1 MKTSLKKIKDCRV
14 KLLVEVEADR
24 VENRFQE
31 VLKDFQKAAQLPGF
45 RQGKAPLEMVERRYS
60 KEAHEEVI
68 KSLIPEAYHQAVQAE
83 KVHPVALP
91 SISEIQC
98 ERGKKLVFSAEFE
111 RAPETSIKNYK
122 GIKLRRESAEV
133 SADDLEKGMQSLVES
148 RAELI
153 PIVEPRA
160 VNKGDFIVT
169 DVEIWQEGAYA
180 PGKKGVLLY
189 VEPSEADD
197 FFEKIVGASE
207 NESREISHKLT
218 QEEKD
223 KGEAAKPHYKVWV
236 RGIKEKKLPAVNDEF
251 AKTLGKDSIEA
262 LKEAVQKD
270 LAQHKHSQSVE
281 KMKKELFEKLLEQN
295 SFVVPEGLVE
305 KQTERLW
312 DQARRQYQQMGIPES
327 KFLEEKPKI
336 QDEIGKRA
344 AEQVR
349 LYFILQTIAENENI
363 ELDELELHKRLE
375 GLVTESGR
383 PMEEVQRVFGDD
395 LRESMIEAKTVDFL
409 IANAK
414 FEEKK

>member
-1 MKTSLKKIKDCRV
+1 MKLSV
-14 KLLVEVEADR
+14 
-24 VENRFQE
+24 FW
-31 VLKDFQKAAQLPGF
+31 
-45 RQGKAPLEMVERRYS
+45 RY
-60 KEAHEEVI
+60 
-68 KSLIPEAYHQAVQAE
+68 
-83 KVHPVALP
+83 
-91 SISEIQC
+91 
-98 ERGKKLVFSAEFE
+98 
-111 RAPETSIKNYK
+111 
-122 GIKLRRESAEV
+122 
-133 SADDLEKGMQSLVES
+133 
-148 RAELI
+148 
-153 PIVEPRA
+153 
-160 VNKGDFIVT
+160 
-169 DVEIWQEGAYA
+169 
-180 PGKKGVLLY
+180 
-189 VEPSEADD
+189 

-218 QEEKD
+218 QEGKD

-375 GLVTESGR
+375 GLVAESGR